1 MSEKLKHQKIMDK
14 KEKKSIT
21 KFEFDMMGIRNG
33 NFFDIEDPNIDFN
46 LKAEKAFREL
56 FS

>member
-1 MSEKLKHQKIMDK
+1 MSEKLKHLKIMEK
-14 KEKKSIT
+14 KEKDSIIQY
-21 KFEFDMMGIRNG
+21 EIDMLGRSKG
-33 NFFDIEDPNIDFN
+33 NFSDITDPIINFN